1 MMKLEFGKY
10 TDITAFAKRVNPSMF
25 GMYTKVYICP
35 DTLNWWLAVIQE
47 GVDRDF
53 GPAPG
58 KFLIERDQ
66 IDYPHGAK
74 CDDCVLNAC
83 MVELVVEDWDG
94 SSWDNYEADSL
105 EEAIELVDGGY
116 GIIAEEAV

>member
-1 MMKLEFGKY
+1 MKLEFGKY
-10 TDITAFAKRVNPSMF
+10 ADITAFAKRVNPSMF
-25 GMYTKVYICP
+25 EMYTKVYICP
-35 DTLNWWLAVIQE
+35 DTQNWWLAVIQE
-47 GVDRDF
+47 GVDSDF
-53 GPAPG
+53 EPAPG

-66 IDYPHGAK
+66 IDYPYSAK
-74 CDDCVLNAC
+74 CDDRFLNAHI
-83 MVELVVEDWDG
+83 VGLVVEDWDG